1 MAIGEETGKGGINRD
16 KEGRGTE
23 SDKVA
28 IRRRGMLGVRSIN
41 MHS

>member
-1 MAIGEETGKGGINRD
+1 MAIGEETRKGGINRN

-28 IRRRGMLGVRSIN
+28 IRRRRTLGGPFIN